1 MANEY
6 SSVKLR
12 RVATIDVHVSLRATT
27 RSDSVQFIIGA
38 KPPITLAGLVQQTA
52 YPLPANKMFGNRPAG
67 SQNNLFSLNLDTAAA
82 NQGASKRPALF
93 GSLNTTSTTTNSA
106 PLFGTAPAATT
117 SGPGT
122 PFGGFGL
129 GTSTTSS
136 APGTTAQAP
145 TGGLFGGIGGG
156 LGASTANTTGGIFGS
171 TLGNTQ
177 AGQNNTQSDQPQVG
191 QHSTRD
197 PSAFSSL
204 IERQKKRARLE
215 KTQQNGRTAQLPEL
229 NIDLGDLA
237 ARAQSIG
244 RGSVGKKVG
253 GSDSRAH
260 YVLAGS
266 GVVPGKA
273 YEDLQAL
280 DTETPLDQ
288 PPPPKEAFDVQ
299 DGQYF
304 QDLRKKGRKQMM
316 KENMAQVYRE
326 VDQFIEDSLGI
337 DFDEQR
343 QRIMEHFGLAARDAD
358 DEDAGG
364 SFGKSTGRKSRN
376 AFAETPKSAT
386 RSVFGR
392 SALDK
397 SLIGTPGMGGST
409 TSFFG
414 DERSQQMSNLMKGQT
429 ARDLRDK
436 ERLFVEKVEQ
446 LNQSRLNDD
455 NFAIMYQ
462 FAEVERSGGVDSPQQ
477 LAEAYGALA
486 LMVKEK
492 LEGNEIRE
500 RQFATTYLDDRV
512 QGSSVIKLR
521 RQLLE
526 GSRSYLESVFYR
538 DLEQMVEKNPR
549 EAALGGRPT
558 VIHKIRA
565 YIRVRDGRR
574 DLKPDGFELVQFDEG
589 GDYPWVLL
597 FYLLRSG
604 YVNEAY
610 EYASNDNAFLSTD
623 KRFVSYLSQY
633 AKSPDRKL
641 TRKLQD
647 MINGEYQQR
656 SHVAPN
662 GSQDPYRLA
671 CYKIVGRCE
680 LSRRNLEAVGQGIE
694 DWIWLQFALAR
705 ETGPMEERAGEEFGL
720 DQICETIT
728 EIGQKHFQKGQA
740 EASGGYGTYFF
751 MQVLAGMFEQA
762 VEYLHSYNS
771 VSAVHFAIALSYYG
785 LLRVSDYTIAGNELR
800 KSPLPCGLL
809 PTSLTL
815 PVTTTS
821 TGYHQINFI
830 PLLAYY
836 TASFRAALPV
846 AAVDYLA
853 LLCFNSDL
861 TPAALGNA
869 QTAASHEC
877 LRQLCLETREFARLL
892 GDIRSDG
899 TRIPGAIE
907 LKSKLIKLDTH
918 ADFLRAVTMQAA
930 AIADERGQVA
940 DAVLLFHLSED
951 YESVISILNRALA
964 DICTLDLGE
973 LPMELQPLKRRDG
986 GSPNS
991 STTVESGPQ
1000 SSLSLTQST
1009 SSPVELARNMTALYD
1024 TNAAYYNKV
1033 DKTTRTTNFALLQL
1047 LSARAHIEATP
1058 PRFMDCLE
1066 ELNGV
1071 GVLPLQA
1078 QGAIPVIRSAATAF
1092 GALPQLLARC
1102 AGVSVLWAVRAI
1114 GGERERM
1121 MQKGGWSSGTGQDSL
1136 EERKE
1141 ILSTMA
1147 KDLMV
1152 FAGLIKY
1159 RLPGRVYDMLTRVG
1173 GEVGGY

>member
-1 MANEY
+1 
-6 SSVKLR
+6 
-12 RVATIDVHVSLRATT
+12 
-27 RSDSVQFIIGA
+27 
-38 KPPITLAGLVQQTA
+38 
-52 YPLPANKMFGNRPAG
+52 MFGSKPAG
-67 SQNNLFSLNLDTAAA
+67 SSSNLSSLNLDTTAV
-82 NQGASKRPALF
+82 NQGTNKRPALF
-93 GSLNTTSTTTNSA
+93 GSLNTSSTATTSA
-106 PLFGTAPAATT
+106 PLFGAAPAPTT
-117 SGPGT
+117 SAPSLS
-122 PFGGFGL
+122 FSGFGL
-129 GTSTTSS
+129 GASTTSQ
-136 APGTTAQAP
+136 APASTAQAP
-145 TGGLFGGIGGG
+145 TTGGGGLFGGLGGG
-156 LGASTANTTGGIFGS
+156 LGASTANTTGGNFGS

-177 AGQNNTQSDQPQVG
+177 AGQSNAQQPQPQAG
-191 QHSTRD
+191 QSSTRD

-204 IERQKKRARLE
+204 IERQKKRVRLD
-215 KTQQNGRTAQLPEL
+215 KAQQNGRTAQLPEL
-229 NIDLGDLA
+229 DMDLGDLA

-244 RGSVGKKVG
+244 RGSIRKKANG
-253 GSDSRAH
+253 ADSRAH

-273 YEDLQAL
+273 YEELQAL
-280 DTETPLDQ
+280 DSETPLDQ
-288 PPPPKEAFDVQ
+288 PHPPKEAFDVQ
-299 DGQYF
+299 NGQYF

-337 DFDEQR
+337 VFDEQR
-343 QRIMEHFGLAARDAD
+343 QRIMEHFGLVARDAD
-358 DEDAGG
+358 DEDAEV
-364 SFGKSTGRKSRN
+364 SFGKLTGRKSKN
-376 AFAETPKSAT
+376 TFAETPKGAT
-386 RSVFGR
+386 RSIFGR

-397 SLIGTPGMGGST
+397 SLIGTPGMGGT
-409 TSFFG
+409 TSSFFG
-414 DERSQQMSNLMKGQT
+414 DERSQQMGNLMKGQS

-436 ERLFVEKVEQ
+436 ERLFVEKVEK
-446 LNQSRLNDD
+446 LNQARLNDD
-455 NFAIMYQ
+455 NFSVMHQ

-477 LAEAYGALA
+477 LADAYGALT

-492 LEGNEIRE
+492 SQGNEIRE
-500 RQFATTYLDDRV
+500 RQYATTYLDDRA
-512 QGSSVIKLR
+512 QGMSVVKLR

-549 EAALGGRPT
+549 EASLGGRPT
-558 VIHKIRA
+558 VINKIRA

-604 YVNEAY
+604 YVNEAH

-662 GSQDPYRLA
+662 FSQDPYRLA

-720 DQICETIT
+720 EQICETIA
-728 EIGQKHFQKGQA
+728 EIGQKHFQKGQTD
-740 EASGGYGTYFF
+740 ASGGYGTYFF
-751 MQVLAGMFEQA
+751 MQILAGMFEQA
-762 VEYLHSYNS
+762 VEYLHSHNPA
-771 VSAVHFAIALSYYG
+771 SAVHFAIALAYYG
-785 LLRVSDYTIAGNELR
+785 LLRVSDYTIAGNELC
-800 KSPLPCGLL
+800 KSTLL
-809 PTSLTL
+809 FKTVPTLLTFT
-815 PVTTTS
+815 VTTTT
-821 TGYHQINFI
+821 TGYHQINFV
-830 PLLAYY
+830 PLVAYY
-836 TASFRAALPV
+836 TASFRAALPI

-853 LLCFNSDL
+853 LLCLNFDL

-869 QTAASHEC
+869 QTATSHEC

-907 LKSKLIKLDTH
+907 LRSKLIKLDTH
-918 ADFLRAVTMQAA
+918 ADFLRAVTTQAA

-964 DICTLDLGE
+964 DACTLDLGE
-973 LPMELQPLKRRDG
+973 SPMELQPLKRRDG
-986 GSPNS
+986 GSPTS
-991 STTVESGPQ
+991 SNTIEPGPQ

-1009 SSPVELARNMTALYD
+1009 SSPAELARNMTALYD

-1033 DKTTRTTNFALLQL
+1033 DKTTRGTNFALLQL

-1066 ELNGV
+1066 ELNGI

-1078 QGAIPVIRSAATAF
+1078 QGSIPVIRSAATAF

-1102 AGVSVLWAVRAI
+1102 AGASVIWAVRAI

-1121 MQKGGWSSGTGQDSL
+1121 MQQGGWSGGAGQDSL
-1136 EERKE
+1136 EDRKE

-1152 FAGLIKY
+1152 FAGLVKY